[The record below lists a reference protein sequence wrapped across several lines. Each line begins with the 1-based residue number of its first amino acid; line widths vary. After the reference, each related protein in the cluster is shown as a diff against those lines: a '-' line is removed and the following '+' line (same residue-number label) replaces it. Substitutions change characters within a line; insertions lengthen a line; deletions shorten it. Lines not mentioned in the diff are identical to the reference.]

1 MPARPSDVLAQV
13 ASPGSFDPSRAVDL
27 SLRAGEPR
35 IACRPATTS
44 SGPMTIEA
52 PRPGLEAA
60 QRERFARD
68 GFLFPFR
75 VLSREAADVAR
86 GRVLSLLDEHDE
98 DPELDDY
105 LGYKA
110 NLVFRWVDDIVHETC
125 LLDAVEDLLGPDLL
139 LWSCSLLLK
148 PPHSRGRYTWHQD
161 ATYWGMEPPSA
172 VSAWLALGDV
182 GPENGG
188 LRCLPGL
195 HARGQLAHE
204 NTFAEDVMLPRGQEL
219 RDLDQDTIDSAADIR
234 LQSGEASFHHV
245 FTPHSSGPNRSGAWR
260 IGLQPVFIPTSVR
273 HRDGRESAMLV
284 RGRDDFGHFESEPR
298 PRADRDPAARAAH
311 RAAMTRMGTWRAEQ
325 RLHGPGARH
334 TN

>member
-1 MPARPSDVLAQV
+1 
-13 ASPGSFDPSRAVDL
+13 
-27 SLRAGEPR
+27 
-35 IACRPATTS
+35 
-44 SGPMTIEA
+44 MTIEA

-60 QRERFARD
+60 ERERFARD

-75 VLSREAADVAR
+75 VLSREAADVER

-110 NLVFRWVDDIVHETC
+110 NLVFRWVDNIVHETC

-219 RDLDQDTIDSAADIR
+219 RDLDQDTIDGAVGHQAPVGRGILPPRLHPALLRPQSQRRLADWPPAGVHSNLGAPPGRARVGDAGAGPGRLRALRERAATAC
-234 LQSGEASFHHV
+234 G
-245 FTPHSSGPNRSGAWR
+245 SGPRR
-260 IGLQPVFIPTSVR
+260 PRRPP
-273 HRDGRESAMLV
+273 
-284 RGRDDFGHFESEPR
+284 GRDDPNGHLAGGAESAPVARRSANERVRELVSSGAKRQTANQSDGPFPPSGRNFGKGFPL
-298 PRADRDPAARAAH
+298 AR
-311 RAAMTRMGTWRAEQ
+311 E
-325 RLHGPGARH
+325 
-334 TN
+334 

>member
-75 VLSREAADVAR
+75 VLSREAAEVAR
-86 GRVLSLLDEHDE
+86 GRVLSLLRERDE
-98 DPELDDY
+98 DPELDDF

-204 NTFAEDVMLPRGQEL
+204 NTFAEDVMLPRGQEI
-219 RDLDQDTIDSAADIR
+219 RDLDQDTIDGAVDIR
-234 LQSGEASFHHV
+234 LHRARHPSTTSSPRTPPAPIAAAPCGLASRRCSFQPRCVTGTGASRRCWCGAGTTSGTSRASRDRV
-245 FTPHSSGPNRSGAWR
+245 R
-260 IGLQPVFIPTSVR
+260 IGTPPPATPT
-273 HRDGRESAMLV
+273 
-284 RGRDDFGHFESEPR
+284 
-298 PRADRDPAARAAH
+298 
-311 RAAMTRMGTWRAEQ
+311 
-325 RLHGPGARH
+325 GPP
-334 TN
+334 